1 MGKDGTL
8 EVRARHYPAEIQRK
22 SAGLAQVILMQVKD
36 KPSYAR
42 QGRMIRSL
50 QEKEKPKVKL

>member
-1 MGKDGTL
+1 MM
-8 EVRARHYPAEIQRK
+8 ARHYPAEILRK
-22 SAGLAQVILMQVKD
+22 SVGLARVILMQVKD
-36 KPSYAR
+36 EPSYGR

>member
-1 MGKDGTL
+1 MM
-8 EVRARHYPAEIQRK
+8 ARQFPAEILCK
-22 SAGLAQVILMQVKD
+22 SAGLARVILMQVKD

-42 QGRMIRSL
+42 QGRMTQSL